1 MWLKSIGVQN
11 CRIIK
16 ETQLT
21 LSPNLNLI
29 IGDNAS
35 GKSSLLEAL
44 CILSR
49 GRSYRS
55 PRINE
60 VIRHQESSL
69 LCTAKLHYSQQ
80 DKIIPIG
87 IEKTAKSTTIRI
99 NQETVKSQA
108 SLSKTLPITIIH
120 PDSVDLVT
128 GGPSLRRAFID
139 WIAFYQ
145 SADFYLLWKKYKRI
159 LKQRNYCL
167 RDRSQAYALPYW
179 TEQLIQYQAPL
190 HQYRLDA
197 LAALQE
203 NFSRYQTGLWEG
215 AQIKMTLSTGL
226 PQDVSIHDNTALEQL
241 FAKRLEHDLKSHKT
255 FYGVHRADLNIR
267 LNQHPAAKVVSRG
280 QLKMLAILLLI
291 AQSASVASHSSEKGI
306 IAIDD
311 LTAEL
316 DRHNRQRLLDLL
328 LQTQQQLIMTSTPNG
343 LDNIDL
349 TAIEKQM
356 FHVKH
361 GLFSQSSS

>member
-1 MWLKSIGVQN
+1 MWLKTIRVQH
-11 CRIIK
+11 CRIIND
-16 ETQLT
+16 TQLT
-21 LSPNLNLI
+21 LSPRLNLI

-49 GRSYRS
+49 GRSYRTT
-55 PRINE
+55 RIHE
-60 VIRHQESSL
+60 VIRHQEKSL
-69 LCTAKLHYSQQ
+69 LCTAKLHYAHQ
-80 DKIIPIG
+80 DKVISMG
-87 IEKTAKSTTIRI
+87 IEKTAKHTTIRI
-99 NQETVKSQA
+99 NQETVKRQA
-108 SLSKTLPITIIH
+108 TLSKTLPITVIH

-128 GGPSLRRAFID
+128 GSPRLRRAFID

-145 SADFYLLWKKYKRI
+145 NPDFYILWQKYKRI

-197 LAALQE
+197 LEALQK
-203 NFSRYQTGLWEG
+203 NFGHYQTGLWED
-215 AQIKMTLSTGL
+215 AQVTLSLSTGL
-226 PQDVSIHDNTALEQL
+226 PQDIDIHDTVALETL
-241 FAKRLEHDLKSHKT
+241 FANRLEQDIKTHKT
-255 FYGVHRADLNIR
+255 FYGVHRSDLHIR
-267 LNQHPAAKVVSRG
+267 INAHMATKVVSRG
-280 QLKMLAILLLI
+280 QLKMLSILLLI
-291 AQSASVASHSSEKGI
+291 AQSASVSNEVAEKGI

-316 DRHNRQRLLDLL
+316 DSNNRQRLLDLL

-343 LDNIDL
+343 LECINVD
-349 TAIEKQM
+349 TVEKRM
-356 FHVKH
+356 FQVKQ
-361 GLFSQSSS
+361 GVFTQ

>member
-1 MWLKSIGVQN
+1 VWLNTIRVKN

-16 ETQLT
+16 DTQLT
-21 LSPNLNLI
+21 LSPRLNVI

-55 PRINE
+55 SRITE
-60 VIRHQESSL
+60 VIRHQENSL
-69 LCTAKLHYSQQ
+69 LCTAKLHYAQY
-80 DKIIPIG
+80 DKVISMG
-87 IEKTAKSTTIRI
+87 IEKTAKYTTIRI

-108 SLSKTLPITIIH
+108 TLSKTLPITIIH
-120 PDSVDLVT
+120 PDSVDLIT
-128 GGPSLRRAFID
+128 GGPRLRRAFID

-145 SADFYLLWKKYKRI
+145 TADFYALWKKYKRI

-190 HQYRLDA
+190 HQYRLEA
-197 LAALQE
+197 LETLQK
-203 NFSRYQTGLWEG
+203 NFSHYQIGLWED
-215 AQIKMTLSTGL
+215 AQVTMSLSTGL
-226 PQDVSIHDNTALEQL
+226 PQDIDIHDNSALEAL
-241 FAKRLEHDLKSHKT
+241 FANRLEQDLKTHKT
-255 FYGVHRADLNIR
+255 FYGVHRADLHIR
-267 LNQHPAAKVVSRG
+267 INQHMASKVVSRG
-280 QLKMLAILLLI
+280 QLKMLSILLLI
-291 AQSASVASHSSEKGI
+291 AQSASVSSETTEKGI

-316 DRHNRQRLLDLL
+316 DSNNRQRLLDLL
-328 LQTQQQLIMTSTPNG
+328 LQTQQQLMMTSTPNG
-343 LDNIDL
+343 LERINLDDNV
-349 TAIEKQM
+349 EKQM
-356 FHVKH
+356 FQVKQ
-361 GLFSQSSS
+361 GVFTE

>member
-1 MWLKSIGVQN
+1 MRVQH
-11 CRIIK
+11 CRIIDD
-16 ETQLT
+16 TQLT
-21 LSPNLNLI
+21 LSPRLNLI

-55 PRINE
+55 LRINE
-60 VIRHQESSL
+60 VIQHQKNSL
-69 LCTAKLHYSQQ
+69 LCTAKLHYVGQ
-80 DKIIPIG
+80 DKVIPIG
-87 IEKTAKSTTIRI
+87 IEKTLKQTTIRI

-108 SLSKTLPITIIH
+108 TLSKTLPITIIH

-128 GGPSLRRAFID
+128 GGPRLRRAFID

-145 SADFYLLWKKYKRI
+145 SPDFYPLWKKYKRI

-190 HQYRLDA
+190 HQFRLDA
-197 LAALQE
+197 LDTLYK
-203 NFSRYQTGLWEG
+203 NFSQYQAGLWEG
-215 AQIKMTLSTGL
+215 AQVKMSLSTGL
-226 PQDVSIHDNTALEQL
+226 PQDIDINNTQALEAL
-241 FAKRLEHDLKSHKT
+241 FAARLDQDLKTHKT

-267 LNQHPAAKVVSRG
+267 IEKHAAAKVVSRG
-280 QLKMLAILLLI
+280 QLKMLSILLLI
-291 AQSASVASHSSEKGI
+291 AQSASVSSESAEKGI

-316 DRHNRQRLLDLL
+316 DNKNRQRLLDLL
-328 LQTQQQLIMTSTPNG
+328 LKTEQQLIMTSTPNG
-343 LDNIDL
+343 LENMDL
-349 TAIEKQM
+349 DISVEK
-356 FHVKH
+356 H
-361 GLFSQSSS
+361 LFQVNKGVFTPV

>member
-1 MWLKSIGVQN
+1 MWLNTLQIHN

-16 ETQLT
+16 AAQLS
-21 LSPNLNLI
+21 LSPQLNVI
-29 IGDNAS
+29 MGDNAS

-55 PRINE
+55 TRINE
-60 VIRHQESSL
+60 VIRHQKNSL
-69 LCTAKLHYSQQ
+69 LCTAKLHYDQY

-87 IEKTAKSTTIRI
+87 IEKTAKQTTIRI

-108 SLSKTLPITIIH
+108 TLTKTLPITIIH

-128 GGPSLRRAFID
+128 GGPRLRRAFID

-145 SADFYLLWKKYKRI
+145 APDFYVLWQKYKRI

-190 HQYRLDA
+190 HQFRLDA
-197 LAALQE
+197 LAALQQ
-203 NFSRYQTGLWEG
+203 NFAHYQTGLWQG
-215 AQIKMTLSTGL
+215 AQVSLHLSTGL
-226 PQDVSIHDNTALEQL
+226 PADIDINDRSALEQL
-241 FAKRLEHDLKSHKT
+241 FARRLEQDLKTHKT
-255 FYGVHRADLNIR
+255 FYGVHRSDLHIR
-267 LNQHPAAKVVSRG
+267 IDQHLASKVVSRG
-280 QLKMLAILLLI
+280 QLKMLSILLLI
-291 AQSASVASHSSEKGI
+291 AQSTSVATETTEKGI

-316 DRHNRQRLLDLL
+316 DSNNRQRLLDLL

-343 LDNIDL
+343 LERIQLDNK
-349 TAIEKQM
+349 IEPRIFQVQQGV
-356 FHVKH
+356 FTEA
-361 GLFSQSSS
+361 